1 MTLSEIKNLGN
12 VKGPK
17 GDPGAT
23 GPAGP
28 AGKSVTKSNA
38 DFTIECEKDTFGN
51 FVVNS
56 DPLVTGQKYLEIT
69 LTSGQQTA
77 NLVLIKPGTTTCVGI
92 LPCASKTGGGS
103 VNHVAILPSPFHYCI
118 NASVPGIESIT
129 LVEKGTYW
137 S

>member
-1 MTLSEIKNLGN
+1 MSEIKKLGN

-17 GDPGAT
+17 GDPGDT

-28 AGKSVTKSNA
+28 AGKSVTKSTA
-38 DFTIECEKDTFGN
+38 DFTVECEKDTFGN

-69 LTSGQQTA
+69 LANAQQTA
-77 NLVLIKPGTTTCVGI
+77 TLVLLKPGTTTCVGI
-92 LPCASKTGGGS
+92 LPCASKTGSGS
-103 VNHVAILPSPFHYCI
+103 VNHVAILSSPFHYCI

-129 LVEKGTYW
+129 LVEKGTNW